1 MTIVAPKGMI
11 VKEPT
16 GIETETLRLEGTE
29 KDIGKEIE
37 IGKDNAKEIEIG
49 LEKEAETETG
59 KGKEIG
65 IETEIGSEIGI
76 KIVIRKI
83 LEVETK
89 SRQNTLI
96 KAMGLTFQ
104 ATVRFGF

>member
-1 MTIVAPKGMI
+1 MTIVAPTGMI

-49 LEKEAETETG
+49 IEKEAETE
-59 KGKEIG
+59 KEIG
-65 IETEIGSEIGI
+65 IETETEIGLEIGI

-89 SRQNTLI
+89 
-96 KAMGLTFQ
+96 
-104 ATVRFGF
+104 